1 VGSNMMY
8 CFITRSSGFGGTEIH
23 TIGLIDFLVSS
34 GAKVVVLCLK
44 CDPYSERIKS
54 DSVKIIKCEE
64 QTVGMKVFLGLKSL
78 FKGQPNKL
86 IVLPKGRAELFSIK
100 ELTLLWLLTKSL
112 IYIEHSEAEDM
123 PILKSKLYLRGILKG
138 VGVWWYREKTRRWL
152 IGSFAKKV
160 VAVSDPVKQKLQN
173 HYFWKNQKI
182 TVVRNGVNFA
192 KFYRD
197 SSLGYKF
204 RKQNNIREDTFVFG
218 MVTRFDRLK
227 AVDVA
232 IRAFYSFINQSINK
246 NFKLVLVGEGPEEA
260 ALRTLVSDLELMEY
274 VIFVGFVKKPQSAF
288 SGIDCVV
295 FSSIKEGLP
304 LSLLEAMACKCVPIV
319 TDVGGMAAVVLKQ
332 ELIAKHSDHTGLTEC
347 MNYVVQL
354 TSKEF
359 DDACKL
365 FRMKVEQEYNDIDSY
380 SDIAKTIG
388 D

>member
-1 VGSNMMY
+1 MTY

-23 TIGLIDFLVSS
+23 TIGLIEFLVRS
-34 GAKVVVLCLK
+34 GSKVVVLCLK
-44 CDPYSERIKS
+44 CDPYSERIQS

-64 QTVGMKVFLGLKSL
+64 QTVGMKVFLGLKNL
-78 FKGQPNKL
+78 FKGQPNKV

-100 ELTLLWLLTKSL
+100 ELTFLWLLTKSL

-123 PILKSKLYLRGILKG
+123 PILKSKRHLRGILKG

-173 HYFWKNQKI
+173 HYFWRDHKI

-197 SSLGYKF
+197 SSLGYEF

-232 IRAFYSFINQSINK
+232 IKAFNLFIKQSTSK

-260 ALRTLVSDLELMEY
+260 VLRTLVSELQMTEY
-274 VIFVGFVKKPQSAF
+274 VIFVGFVKMPQSAF
-288 SGIDCVV
+288 SAIDCVV

-304 LSLLEAMACKCVPIV
+304 LSLLEAMACKCLPIV

-332 ELIAKHSDHTGLTEC
+332 ELIAKHSDHIGLTEC

-359 DDACKL
+359 DDARKL
-365 FRMKVEQEYNDIDSY
+365 FRMKVEQEYNDIVSY
-380 SDIAKTIG
+380 SAIAKTIG